1 MKLGSP
7 RRLKTI
13 FRTNLRV
20 SAAAARWQRIQ
31 DHRRPPS
38 GRSARGLNHAS
49 RDLLAI
55 PVVDAAN
62 QLVGVVTVDDVID
75 VIRDEA
81 TEDILK
87 LAGTTAEEIHFPGVL
102 RGAWIRF
109 PWLGASFIGGFL
121 GIYLLARFEGLLS
134 QTLQIAFF
142 LPIVLAMGG
151 NIGSQCSMVDR
162 FAPNSPHRQ
171 PVGPISTGTRRG
183 RVFPRRWPRN
193 LHTELP
199 VRRGQVF
206 SLVSGALPE
215 SGATRDARE
224 ARKEPHFRV
233 RSRLSISGGSGC
245 ADGFPVGV
253 PFALQWPPMAV
264 WVHHIH
270 CFRRGEEPSHKTTDD
285 GVIGRME
292 I

>member
-134 QTLQIAFF
+134 QDAPDRV
-142 LPIVLAMGG
+142 LPAYRAGDG
-151 NIGSQCSMVDR
+151 RQ
-162 FAPNSPHRQ
+162 HRQ
-171 PVGPISTGTRRG
+171 SVLHGGPVRS
-183 RVFPRRWPRN
+183 
-193 LHTELP
+193 ELP
-199 VRRGQVF
+199 PPPTSRTNLDRD
-206 SLVSGALPE
+206 E
-215 SGATRDARE
+215 TRA
-224 ARKEPHFRV
+224 
-233 RSRLSISGGSGC
+233 
-245 ADGFPVGV
+245 GFPPGDGH
-253 PFALQWPPMAV
+253 AT
-264 WVHHIH
+264 
-270 CFRRGEEPSHKTTDD
+270 CTPSSQ
-285 GVIGRME
+285 
-292 I
+292 